1 MYSKYCEG
9 EKIVNIT
16 DFIVYQENPRK
27 STLNL
32 LKIYKSS
39 FSKAA
44 EYEMN
49 F

>member
-9 EKIVNIT
+9 EKIVNII
-16 DFIVYQENPRK
+16 DFIVYQENPKK

-32 LKIYKSS
+32 LTIYKSS
-39 FSKAA
+39 LSKTA

>member
-1 MYSKYCEG
+1 MYSKYCGG
-9 EKIVNIT
+9 EKIVNII
-16 DFIVYQENPRK
+16 DFIVYQENANK

-32 LKIYKSS
+32 LTIYKSS
-39 FSKAA
+39 LSKAA